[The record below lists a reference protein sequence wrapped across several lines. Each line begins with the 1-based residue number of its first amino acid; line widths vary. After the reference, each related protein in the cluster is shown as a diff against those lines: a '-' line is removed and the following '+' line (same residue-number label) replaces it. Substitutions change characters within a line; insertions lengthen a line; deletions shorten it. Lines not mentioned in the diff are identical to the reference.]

1 MAAKVQAEQI
11 VDVLVPLAV
20 DRPYSYKAL
29 VPLAPGD
36 IVHVPL
42 GSREET
48 GVVWPGSGEAPA
60 KTKLKSVI
68 GKADAPPLPLE
79 LVKLIDWIADYTLSP
94 RGMVLR
100 MALRRSAELGA
111 AREKVGVRVTGV
123 APSRMTEARARVL
136 SLLGNGLLRSKSEAA
151 EEAGVSPGV
160 IDGLIDQGALET
172 VALPPEPI
180 ALPPDPAFAVPSL
193 NPAQTTAAKELRDA
207 VRARKFS
214 VSLLDGVTGSGKTE
228 VYFEA
233 VAEVIRQKRQAL
245 ILLPEIALTTRFLD
259 RFAERF
265 GERPAEWHSAIAPRK
280 RARTWKGVA
289 KGEISVVAGARSALF
304 LPFHDLALIVVDEE
318 HDPAYKQEDGVH
330 YHARDMA
337 VVRGSLA
344 QAAVVLTSATP
355 SIETENNARRGRYK
369 RLQLSER
376 YSGTEVPQLEAIDL
390 KKEGPQKG
398 RWISPRLDTAIKE
411 TVARCEQVL
420 LFLNRRGYAPLTLC
434 RSCGFRMRC
443 VNCDT
448 WLVEHRYRKRLMCHH
463 CGFDMPPPAHCPKC
477 ETVDSFVPIGPGV
490 ERLEEEIRK
499 TFPEART
506 LVLSSDMSGGV
517 ERLRAELEAV
527 TNRDVDIV
535 IGTQLVAKG
544 HHFPGLALVGI
555 IDADLGLNYGDPRAA
570 ERTFQL
576 LHQVVG
582 RAGRENAGGRGF
594 LQTYQPDHPVMKALL
609 AGDRGAFYDSEIAS
623 REQAGLPPFGR
634 MVAIIVSAKEGP
646 RAESYARWLAA
657 HAPLSGDVRLL
668 GPAEAPLS
676 MIRGRHRWRLLV
688 SSPRNFDLS
697 HYVREWLASAP
708 PARGSLHVQADVD
721 PQSFL

>member
-1 MAAKVQAEQI
+1 MAAKNQAERI

-20 DRPYSYKAL
+20 DRPYSYKAAVSL
-29 VPLAPGD
+29 EPGD
-36 IVHVPL
+36 IVNVPL
-42 GSREET
+42 GNREET
-48 GVVWPGSGEAPA
+48 GVVWPGSGTAPA
-60 KTKLKSVI
+60 NARLKEII
-68 GKADAPPLPLE
+68 GKADAPRLPSE
-79 LVKLIDWIADYTLSP
+79 LLKLIDWIAEYTLAP

-111 AREKVGVRVTGV
+111 AREKVGVRVTGDK
-123 APSRMTEARARVL
+123 PERMTDARARVL
-136 SLLGNGLLRSKSEAA
+136 SLLDNGLLRSKSEAA

-172 VALPPEPI
+172 VVLPPEPI
-180 ALPPDPAFAVPSL
+180 ALPPDPDFATPEL
-193 NPAQTTAAKELRDA
+193 NPAQTNAAQELCRA
-207 VRARKFS
+207 VRAKKFA
-214 VSLLDGVTGSGKTE
+214 VNLLDGVTGSGKTE

-233 VAEVIRQKRQAL
+233 VAEVIRQGRQAL

-259 RFAERF
+259 RFADRF
-265 GERPAEWHSAIAPRK
+265 GHRPAEWHSAIAPRR
-280 RARTWKGVA
+280 RARIWEGVA
-289 KGEISVVAGARSALF
+289 KGEVSVVAGARSALF
-304 LPFHDLALIVVDEE
+304 LPFRELALTIVDEE

-344 QAAVVLTSATP
+344 QAAVVLSSATP

-376 YSGTEVPQLEAIDL
+376 FSGTEVPQLEAIDL
-390 KKEGPQKG
+390 KKEGPRKG
-398 RWISPRLDTAIKE
+398 RWISPRLEHAIRE
-411 TVARCEQVL
+411 TVARGEQAL

-443 VNCDT
+443 LNCDT
-448 WLVEHRYRKRLMCHH
+448 WLVEHRYRKRLVCHH
-463 CGFDMPPPAHCPKC
+463 CGFDMPPPQHCPKC
-477 ETVDSFVPIGPGV
+477 ETADSFVPIGPGV
-490 ERLEEEIRK
+490 ERLEEEIRAAL
-499 TFPEART
+499 PEART

-555 IDADLGLNYGDPRAA
+555 VDADLGLNYGDPRAA

-582 RAGRENAGGRGF
+582 RAGRENAGGRGL

-609 AGDRGAFYDSEIAS
+609 AGDRDAFYDSEIAA
-623 REQAGLPPFGR
+623 REEAGLPPFGR
-634 MVAIIVSAKEGP
+634 MVGIVVSAKDGP
-646 RAESYARWLAA
+646 TAESHARKLAA
-657 HAPLSGDVRLL
+657 CAPISDDVRLL

-688 SSPRNFDLS
+688 SSPRNFELS
-697 HYVREWLASAP
+697 HYVREWLEGAP
-708 PARGSLHVQADVD
+708 PARGSVRVQVDVD

>member
-1 MAAKVQAEQI
+1 MAAKELADQI

-20 DRPYSYKAL
+20 DRPYSYRAPE
-29 VPLAPGD
+29 PLAAGD

-42 GSREET
+42 GNREET
-48 GVVWPGSGEAPA
+48 GVVWPGFGEAPA
-60 KTKLKSVI
+60 KAKLKEII

-79 LVKLIDWIADYTLSP
+79 LVKLIDWIADYTLAP

-111 AREKVGVRVTGV
+111 AREKVGVRVTGLK
-123 APSRMTEARARVL
+123 PERMTEARARVL
-136 SLLGNGLLRSKSEAA
+136 SLLDNGLLRSKSEAA

-180 ALPPDPAFAVPSL
+180 ALPPDPEFSLPAL
-193 NPAQTTAAKELRDA
+193 NPAQARAAKELREA
-207 VRARKFS
+207 LRTRKFS

-233 VAEVIRQKRQAL
+233 VAEAIKQGRQAL

-265 GERPAEWHSAIAPRK
+265 GNRPAEWHSAIAPRR
-280 RARTWKGVA
+280 RARTWEGIA
-289 KGEISVVAGARSALF
+289 KGEISAVAGARSALF
-304 LPFHDLALIVVDEE
+304 LPFKDLALIVVDEE

-344 QAAVVLTSATP
+344 QASVVLTSATP

-376 YSGTEVPQLEAIDL
+376 FSGTEVPQLEAIDL
-390 KKEGPQKG
+390 KKEGPRKD
-398 RWISPRLDTAIKE
+398 RWISPRLETAIRE
-411 TVARCEQVL
+411 TVARGEQAL

-434 RSCGFRMRC
+434 RSCGLRMRC

-448 WLVEHRYRKRLMCHH
+448 WLVEHRYRKRLVCHH
-463 CGFDMPPPAHCPKC
+463 CGFDMPPPQHCPKC
-477 ETVDSFVPIGPGV
+477 ETADSFVPIGPGV
-490 ERLEEEIRK
+490 ERLEEEIR
-499 TFPEART
+499 TAFPEART

-582 RAGRENAGGRGF
+582 RAGRESAGGRGL
-594 LQTYQPDHPVMKALL
+594 LQTYQPEHPVMKALL
-609 AGDRGAFYDSEIAS
+609 AGDRDAFYDSEIAA
-623 REQAGLPPFGR
+623 REEARLPPFGR

-646 RAESYARWLAA
+646 AAEAHARKLAA
-657 HAPLSGDVRLL
+657 HAPLSDDVRLL

-688 SSPRNFDLS
+688 SSPRNFELS
-697 HYVREWLASAP
+697 KYVREWLEAAP
-708 PARGSLHVQADVD
+708 PPRGSLRVEIDVD

>member
-1 MAAKVQAEQI
+1 MAAKELAERI

-20 DRPYSYKAL
+20 DRPYSYMASVVL
-29 VPLAPGD
+29 EPGD
-36 IVHVPL
+36 IVQVPL
-42 GSREET
+42 GNREET
-48 GVVWPGSGEAPA
+48 GVVWPGSGRAPA
-60 KTKLKSVI
+60 KTKLKAVI
-68 GKADAPPLPLE
+68 AKSDLPRLPLE
-79 LVKLIDWIADYTLSP
+79 LVKLIDWIADYTLAP

-111 AREKVGVRVTGV
+111 AREKIGVRVTGMK
-123 APSRMTEARARVL
+123 PERMTEARARVL
-136 SLLGNGLLRSKSEAA
+136 SLLENGLLRSKSEAA
-151 EEAGVSPGV
+151 EEAGVSPSV

-172 VALPPEPI
+172 EALPPEPI
-180 ALPPDPAFAVPSL
+180 ALPPDADFAVPEL
-193 NPAQTTAAKELRDA
+193 NPAQTFAAKELRDA

-214 VSLLDGVTGSGKTE
+214 VNLLDGVTGSGKTE

-233 VAEVIRQKRQAL
+233 VAEILKQKRQAL

-280 RARTWKGVA
+280 RARTWEGVA

-304 LPFHDLALIVVDEE
+304 LPFSDLALIVLDEE

-355 SIETENNARRGRYK
+355 SIETESNARRGRYK

-398 RWISPRLDTAIKE
+398 RWISPRLEAAIKE
-411 TVARCEQVL
+411 TVARGEQVL

-448 WLVEHRYRKRLMCHH
+448 WLVEHRYRKRLVCHH
-463 CGFDMPPPAHCPKC
+463 CGFDMPPPQHCPKC
-477 ETVDSFVPIGPGV
+477 ETADSFVAVGPGV
-490 ERLEEEIRK
+490 ERLEEEVRAM
-499 TFPEART
+499 FPEART

-582 RAGRENAGGRGF
+582 RAGREKAGGRGL

-609 AGDRGAFYDSEIAS
+609 AGDRDAFYDREIAS
-623 REQAGLPPFGR
+623 REEAGLPPFGR
-634 MVAIIVSAKEGP
+634 MVAIIVSAKDGP
-646 RAESYARWLAA
+646 SAEAHARKLVAN
-657 HAPLSGDVRLL
+657 APLSEDVRLL

-688 SSPRNFDLS
+688 SSPRNFELS
-697 HYVREWLASAP
+697 DYVREWLEGAP
-708 PARGSLHVQADVD
+708 PARGSVRVQVDVD